1 MQIKEMLINAGKNG
15 AAAGAFNILNYTTA
29 RAVIVRVPCDF
40 ADFCIYGKKPWI
52 RSAGWYA

>member
-29 RAVIVRVPCDF
+29 RAVIEA
-40 ADFCIYGKKPWI
+40 AD
-52 RSAGWYA
+52 

>member
-29 RAVIVRVPCDF
+29 RAVIEA
-40 ADFCIYGKKPWI
+40 AD
-52 RSAGWYA
+52 RAGAL